1 MSFRLNN
8 PEQLEHMLDATRVG
22 YWKYDARLRQ
32 ICASEGCFTMLG
44 MTFEK
49 DAHTLTRWLARI
61 HEQDR
66 LYIRKQY
73 EEHGKTEWCWTMEIR
88 MLNRQGQYVWIL
100 SRVCIIERDAE
111 GLPVLFMGVNL
122 NIQVTKDNEA
132 LRNQIQLKEGMI
144 LGLMG
149 VSIGSVSVYDFLKNR
164 VTYSQWR
171 IMNRLGYPPEEY
183 ITLSSDF
190 FKLILH
196 PDDDIVIKRHIEKI
210 IQSKPGEVIECV
222 FRLRNKDGDY
232 HWVAMRD
239 YVTERTETGAVSQLV
254 GSMVDVTRYKAIK
267 QELDGNLALL
277 DTLSYR
283 NSHELR
289 APVATVLGLVRIIR
303 HELKTDESVQEL
315 IDALETT
322 VEKMDR
328 VIHEFGTALTKL

>member
-1 MSFRLNN
+1 MGFKLNN
-8 PEQLEHMLDATRVG
+8 PEQLEHMLDSTRVG

-49 DAHTLTRWLARI
+49 DAHALNRWLARI
-61 HEQDR
+61 HEEDR
-66 LYIRKQY
+66 LYIQKLY
-73 EEHGKTEWCWTMEIR
+73 EEHGKNEWCWTMEIR
-88 MLNRQGQYVWIL
+88 MRTRQGQYAWIL
-100 SRVCIIERDAE
+100 SRVCVIERSAE
-111 GLPVLFMGVNL
+111 GIPVLFMGVNL
-122 NIQVTKDNEA
+122 NIQVTKDNEV
-132 LRNQIQLKEGMI
+132 LRKQIQLKDGMI
-144 LGLMG
+144 MGLMG
-149 VSIGSVSVYDFLKNR
+149 ISIGSINIYDFLKNR
-164 VTYSQWR
+164 VTFSQWH
-171 IMNRLGYPPEEY
+171 IMSRLGYSPDEY
-183 ITLSSDF
+183 VPMSSDF

-196 PDDDIVIKRHIEKI
+196 PDDDVIIRRQIEKI
-210 IQSKPGEVIECV
+210 VGSKPGEVIESV
-222 FRLRNKDGDY
+222 FRLRNKLGDY

-239 YVTERTETGAVSQLV
+239 YVTERTESGAVSQLV
-254 GSMVDVTRYKAIK
+254 GSIVDISRYKAIK
-267 QELDGNLALL
+267 QELDDNLSML

-328 VIHEFGTALTKL
+328 VIHEFGAALTK

>member
-8 PEQLEHMLDATRVG
+8 PEQLEHMLDSTRVG

-44 MTFEK
+44 MNFEK
-49 DAHTLTRWLARI
+49 DAHAVTRWLARI

-66 LYIRKQY
+66 LYIQKLY
-73 EEHGKTEWCWTMEIR
+73 EEHGRNEWCWTMEIR
-88 MLNRQGQYVWIL
+88 MLNGQGQYVWIL
-100 SRVCIIERDAE
+100 SRVCIIERGTD
-111 GLPVLFMGVNL
+111 GLPVLFMGVSL
-122 NIQVTKDNEA
+122 NIQVTKDNET
-132 LRNQIQLKEGMI
+132 LRKQIQLKEGMI

-149 VSIGSVSVYDFLKNR
+149 ISIGSINVYDFLKNR
-164 VTYSQWR
+164 VTFSQWH
-171 IMNRLGYPPEEY
+171 IMNRLGYAPDEY

-196 PDDDIVIKRHIEKI
+196 PDDDVIIKRQIEKI
-210 IQSKPGEVIECV
+210 IQSKSGEVIESV
-222 FRLRNKDGDY
+222 FRLRNKQGDY

-239 YVTERTETGAVSQLV
+239 YVTERTESGAVAQVV
-254 GSMVDVTRYKAIK
+254 GSIVDITRYKAIK
-267 QELDGNLALL
+267 QELDDNLSMI

-328 VIHEFGTALTKL
+328 VIHEFGTALTK